1 MGFRFFSS
9 KENGP
14 QEEKPYGQGPARPV
28 RIVNVDL
35 RDGQQSLLAT
45 RVSTEEFVPILE
57 RMDQVGYQAIECW
70 GGATFDACVR
80 FLSEDPWERLRTFKV
95 HFKKTPLRML
105 LRGQN
110 LVGYQQYPDDVVE
123 KFVELAAKN
132 GIDIFEIFDGMND
145 VRNTEVAVR
154 AAKKQGK
161 KVAACLAVC
170 QSPVHTAE
178 RYVEYAKEYAGLGAD
193 MIYLEDMAGMFRPNQ
208 IFELV
213 TAMRKQLSIPIHF
226 HGHCAGGMM
235 DLEYWEA
242 IRAGVATI
250 DVATS
255 ALAWGTSLPPVETFA
270 SALKGTCFD
279 PGFDL
284 DLLKEINDYFLE
296 LRKKHSDT
304 LSAFVGVDSGI
315 SQHQIPGG
323 MMSNLESQLKEMKA
337 ENRMPEILEEVHR
350 VRADMGYPP
359 LATPFAQMVGSQA
372 TFNVLMG
379 ERYKI
384 LSKELKAYVG
394 GKYGRSPGPI
404 SQELV
409 QKAALTEPPVT
420 QRPGALLEPG
430 WEKGKTEAY
439 GKGLAACEEDAMTYI
454 LFPAVAEPF
463 LKRKRGL
470 A

>member
-1 MGFRFFSS
+1 MGFRFFLS

-28 RIVNVDL
+28 GIVNVDL

-80 FLSEDPWERLRTFKV
+80 FLSEDPWERLRTFKA